1 MGLDGF
7 RSLSISSLNTLREV
21 RAHILLKVE
30 VGKLGISK
38 IAKKVLELSIGDD
51 LATIILVLKAVLADV
66 SSDLLSDISAS
77 HLNT

>member
-1 MGLDGF
+1 MGLDRF
-7 RSLSISSLNTLREV
+7 HSLSLDRLNTLREV

-38 IAKKVLELSIGDD
+38 ITKKVLELSIGDD